1 MPTVYPRNAYSRLR
15 MVDSLEK
22 MGIATGF
29 SGEIDS
35 VLDKIYRYKFK
46 LLLTSCV
53 VVMKPAELS

>member
-1 MPTVYPRNAYSRLR
+1 